1 MKRLDRLL
9 DEMRKR
15 YGNQKSVTVHF
26 LDGSSR
32 KLPFLEAVKL
42 CADDPNIIDATT
54 GDKTGTS
61 LLRAII
67 DGDNDFSEFD
77 EFGE

>member
-32 KLPFLEAVKL
+32 KLSFPEAFRL
-42 CADDPNIIDATT
+42 CVDDPNVTDATT
-54 GDKTGTS
+54 GDETGTS

-67 DGDNDFSEFD
+67 GGDNDFSEFD
-77 EFGE
+77 EFVE